1 MGITVLG
8 LLSDSHGRRART
20 ARAVELLHGAGA
32 TTLVHLGD
40 LEDASLLEELMLPG
54 VEVHVVPGNMD
65 DPRELAAVAR
75 SLGASF
81 HDPGGTIRLGE
92 RTISFTHGHDRELAR
107 LLAARPDYLLHGHTH
122 VAADREVDGV
132 RVINPG
138 ALHRAA
144 RFEVALLEPRSGRLD
159 RLVVPA

>member
-20 ARAVELLHGAGA
+20 ARAVELLHAAGA
-32 TTLVHLGD
+32 TRLVHLGD
-40 LEDASLLEELMLPG
+40 LEDAAILEELVLPD
-54 VEVHVVPGNMD
+54 VEVHVVPGNVD

-75 SLGASF
+75 SLGFSF
-81 HDPGGTIRLGE
+81 HDPGGTISVVG

-122 VAADREVDGV
+122 VSADRDVGGV

-138 ALHRAA
+138 ALHRSA